1 MTVTTNEATNEELA
15 VLARENKAAL
25 EQLVCQN
32 EGLVVLLTSE
42 FLKRNGDYDPYDF
55 EDYSQIC
62 RMSIVKAVKN
72 YDLDAGVRFMT
83 YAGRIMRNDM
93 LRQLEKDN
101 AFRENNVEEYSEE
114 KDTTAEDGDEEYG
127 DAYDNRFEDRRSY
140 DVNVLPSTY
149 INSSNDPA
157 VIERNGLDVDSR
169 DNRLGRY
176 ADLLQT
182 FFQDKKQETPD
193 NPKEKGA
200 NKVVYL
206 THKETEYSWKYQIF
220 YKALTN
226 LQIETVLQE
235 LLDEQFDPAQ
245 REYLVYRFGLKD
257 LTPKTLKEA
266 AEHFHLRISYAR
278 KIEEEGLAVLG
289 NILQKE
295 YLL

>member
-1 MTVTTNEATNEELA
+1 MTNEELA

-42 FLKRNGDYDPYDF
+42 FLKHNGDYDPYDF

-72 YDLDAGVRFMT
+72 YDPDAGVRFMT

-93 LRQLEKDN
+93 LRQVEKDN

-114 KDTTAEDGDEEYG
+114 KDTTAEDCDEEYG
-127 DAYDNRFEDRRSY
+127 DTYDNRFENRKSY

-149 INSSNDPA
+149 INSSKDPA
-157 VIERNGLDVDSR
+157 VIERNEIDADSR

-182 FFQDKKQETPD
+182 FFDEKEPKKPD
-193 NPKEKGA
+193 RPAEKGES
-200 NKVVYL
+200 KVVYL
-206 THKETEYSWKYQIF
+206 AHKETEYSWKYPIF
-220 YKALTN
+220 YKALSN
-226 LQIETVLQE
+226 LQIETVLKE
-235 LLDEQFDPAQ
+235 LLGEQFDPAQ
-245 REYLVYRFGLKD
+245 RAYLIYRFGLKD
-257 LTPKTLKEA
+257 LNPKTIKET
-266 AEHFHLRISYAR
+266 AEHFHLRASYAK
-278 KIEEEGLAVLG
+278 KIEKKGLEKIK
-289 NILQKE
+289 NKLQRGF
-295 YLL
+295 LM